1 MYICIYVY
9 MYICIYVYNFKHLC
23 SCGLRSGVR
32 SQKRCHAKDPVD
44 TIGSGLICT
53 KQDAS
58 ASHPIPG
65 YCHGLSE
72 QDKGL

>member
-1 MYICIYVY
+1 